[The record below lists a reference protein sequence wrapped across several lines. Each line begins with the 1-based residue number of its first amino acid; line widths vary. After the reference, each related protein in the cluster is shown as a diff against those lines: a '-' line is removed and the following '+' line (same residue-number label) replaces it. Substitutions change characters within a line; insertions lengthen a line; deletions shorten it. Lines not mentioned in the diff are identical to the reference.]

1 MSISST
7 LVHRAEIQFHEAP
20 VVLQPFVGCFWVVTA
35 ARDAT
40 IRVVPDGS
48 TAISIQ
54 LQNGEPPRWFLRG
67 PLVRPDDRRFSSPA
81 SLIGVRLRPA
91 VAFLLSGIATHAI
104 VGRRLGLSE
113 TAAFHELVSG
123 ESSLRTPA
131 RCIDVLQRF
140 LISRLKDATVHGA
153 VAAAVREI
161 DRERGC
167 VGVPEIAARC
177 GVSPRHLNRL
187 MRIWVGYGAKRYA
200 SVVRFQQTLQRM
212 EDSPGRTAAAL
223 ASETGYFDQAHLTVN
238 TTRFAGATPGVL
250 TSSSVA
256 DFSKTRCDDLP

>member
-1 MSISST
+1 M
-7 LVHRAEIQFHEAP
+7 
-20 VVLQPFVGCFWVVTA
+20 
-35 ARDAT
+35 
-40 IRVVPDGS
+40 
-48 TAISIQ
+48 Q
-54 LQNGEPPRWFLRG
+54 LQEGETPKWFLRG
-67 PLVRPDDRRFSSPA
+67 PLIRPEERRFSVPA
-81 SLIGVRLRPA
+81 SLIGVRLRPG
-91 VAFLLSGIATHAI
+91 VAFLLGGLATHTI

-113 TAAFHELVSG
+113 TAAFHGLVSG
-123 ESSLRTPA
+123 ETSLRTPA

-140 LISRLKDATVHGA
+140 LISRLKDAAVHDV
-153 VAAAVREI
+153 VAAAVGEV

-167 VGVPEIAARC
+167 IGVAEIAARC

-223 ASETGYFDQAHLTVN
+223 ASETGYFDQAHLSVN

-250 TSSSVA
+250 TSSAVA